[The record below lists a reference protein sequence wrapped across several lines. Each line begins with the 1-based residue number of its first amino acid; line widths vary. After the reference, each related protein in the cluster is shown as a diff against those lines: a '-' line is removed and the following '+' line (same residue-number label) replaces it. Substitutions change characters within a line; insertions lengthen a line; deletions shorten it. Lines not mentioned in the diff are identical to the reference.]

1 MVARMV
7 VVEGMG
13 LAMMRATVRLPRPE
27 KIPLTMT
34 ICSLDFVASRLVQL
48 FSMPQHTQA
57 PRTRS
62 EP

>member
-1 MVARMV
+1 MVAI
-7 VVEGMG
+7 EGMG
-13 LAMMRATVRLPRPE
+13 LAMMKATVRLPSPE

-34 ICSLDFVASRLVQL
+34 ICSLDFVASLVVQL

>member
-1 MVARMV
+1 MVAIG
-7 VVEGMG
+7 GMG
-13 LAMMRATVRLPRPE
+13 LVMMRATVRLPRPE